1 MINTFKLIREY
12 IPAGGLVAVG
22 CSTSAVMGQR
32 IGGAKGAEQTFAIA
46 EEIWQA
52 IDEVFLQSGIN
63 VAVQCCEHLNRAL
76 VIVKSAAGNY
86 TQVCAVPTPH
96 AGGALAA
103 KAFATLPEAVLVS
116 GVQADAGIDIGGVLI
131 GMQIRPVAVPIH
143 FADKPYIGSAPVTA
157 AYSRLPLIGG
167 ERAAYTA

>member
-1 MINTFKLIREY
+1 MINTFKLIREFV
-12 IPAGGLVAVG
+12 PAGGLVAVG
-22 CSTSAVMGQR
+22 CSTSAVMGER
-32 IGGAKGAEQTFAIA
+32 IGGAKGAEQTLIIA
-46 EEIWQA
+46 EDIWNA
-52 IDEVFLQSGIN
+52 LDEVFLQSGIN

-76 VIVKSAAGNY
+76 VIAKSAATGCI
-86 TQVCAVPTPH
+86 QVSAVPTPH

-103 KAFATLPEAVLVS
+103 KAFASLPAAIMVS

-143 FADKPYIGSAPVTA
+143 FAEKPYIGSALVTA

-167 ERAAYTA
+167 ERASY